1 MADTLETIEVEIKHK
16 ASGAESEIA
25 KVTDAIRSMSR
36 ALSNAV
42 PQLQEYVNLLGEMG
56 KSVKGKLPRAS
67 KNATGVPVAD
77 WQKEQVLLGGR
88 REIEKHRAK
97 QAETQMWEAFESG
110 DIDAAWKAREKQL
123 RAIQKMGSNMP
134 VQNNVQDA
142 IAESKEIDVLTRKL
156 EHLKI
161 ARQEAFA
168 NGDVGK
174 ANSIQGQILSTQ
186 KAIEKATP
194 TTPVPEGFQ
203 NAIKS
208 ISNEAEFLRLKLE
221 KLKDTQAELFEKGE
235 LKKGFDMQGQIL
247 STEKALAK
255 ANQTAAK
262 TENAMQSASKG
273 VKELAKS
280 TEKTKGPLER
290 LISQFKRIML
300 YRILRNIIKSI
311 GDAAKEGLQNAYQFS
326 AGITSEGHRFAAA
339 LDSMKSAGLT
349 MKNQLGSAFIG
360 LLAAVAPVVNA
371 IIGLVTRLANA
382 LSQIFAIFTGGTY
395 LKAAD
400 VPAKWADAAG
410 GAAKSAKEWRN
421 QLLGFDEINR
431 LDKPDDGS
439 GGGGGGSAIDPSQ
452 MFVDTP
458 IDGIFAKIREKFLE
472 FKDSL
477 DFQPIIDSWNR
488 LKDAASGLA
497 ETIGQAIG
505 WLWDNVL
512 APFIAWMI
520 EDLLPVA
527 MDIVANV
534 IRIADAILERL
545 GPVFDWLWKN
555 ILAPIAAFI
564 GDTLIAVLKELSDLL
579 GDIADLISGK
589 ISFKEFI
596 GQLDGLQ
603 TAILLVCTVLGAG
616 GLIGLLNTL
625 KDTVLIGVF
634 LAVGKVSTAL
644 SFLAA
649 NPVVLVIA
657 GIVALVAAVALLIK
671 HWDEVSAAV
680 QNFQQKLGDALGNGK
695 LEWLDFAAV
704 AAHAIMAP
712 IDAIINLIQ
721 WIIELCNWISTALE
735 GLSIV
740 KSANARAAQ
749 NEATGNLWAT
759 DPSMLRAGG
768 GFVDSGQLFVARE
781 AGPEMV
787 GTIGGRTAVANNDQI
802 VEGIRQGV
810 FEAVSAA
817 MGNGNQDVNVKV
829 YLDSREIR
837 TGQNRLTRAMGV

>member
-25 KVTDAIRSMSR
+25 KVTNEIRTMSR
-36 ALSNAV
+36 VLSNAV
-42 PQLQEYVNLLGEMG
+42 PQLQEYADLLGEIG
-56 KSVKGKLPRAS
+56 KSVKGKLPGVGKGS
-67 KNATGVPVAD
+67 KGPISDYWKDQVRNADKYGVA
-77 WQKEQVLLGGR
+77 LL
-88 REIEKHRAK
+88 KAK
-97 QAETQMWEAFESG
+97 QAKEDRELNLENGNMKAAVNAQNALLREMPKSVRPTALSEEEQQTIKYSNALDVLKDKIVALREEQQKAMDMGQDHKAKKLQG
-110 DIDAAWKAREKQL
+110 DIL
-123 RAIQKMGSNMP
+123 
-134 VQNNVQDA
+134 
-142 IAESKEIDVLTRKL
+142 
-156 EHLKI
+156 
-161 ARQEAFA
+161 
-168 NGDVGK
+168 
-174 ANSIQGQILSTQ
+174 
-186 KAIEKATP
+186 KATERYEKLSDSYAP
-194 TTPVPEGFQ
+194 NEPVSANLQ
-203 NAIKS
+203 NFLKEA
-208 ISNEAEFLRLKLE
+208 NEVDLLRLKLA
-221 KLKDTQAELFEKGE
+221 KLKQDREAALNVEGNADKGRKLSE
-235 LKKGFDMQGQIL
+235 QIL

-255 ANQTAAK
+255 ANQQAAK
-262 TENAMQSASKG
+262 TQNAMQSASKG

-280 TEKTKGPLER
+280 TEKTKGPLEH
-290 LISQFKRIML
+290 LIASFKRIML

-349 MKNQLGSAFIG
+349 MKNQIGSAFIG
-360 LLAAVAPVVNA
+360 LLAAIAPVVNA

-512 APFIAWMI
+512 APFIAWVI
-520 EDLLPVA
+520 EDLLPVV

-564 GDTLIAVLKELSDLL
+564 GDTLISVLKELSDLL

-596 GQLDGLQ
+596 GQLDDLQ
-603 TAILLVCTVLGAG
+603 IVAGIVCTVLGVG

-644 SFLAA
+644 GFLAA

-740 KSANARAAQ
+740 KSANARANQIQADGSIYLQ
-749 NEATGNLWAT
+749 GFA
-759 DPSMLRAGG
+759 SG
-768 GFVDSGQLFVARE
+768 GFPTEGQLFIANE

-787 GTIGGRTAVANNDQI
+787 GTIGGRNAVAPNNDI

-817 MGNGNQDVNVKV
+817 MNNGNQDVNVKV
-829 YLDSREIR
+829 YLDSREIKA
-837 TGQNRLTRAMGV
+837 GQNRLTRAMGV

>member
-1 MADTLETIEVEIKHK
+1 MADTLASLEIEVKHK
-16 ASGAESEIA
+16 ASGAESEIG
-25 KVTDAIRSMSR
+25 KVTEAIRAMSR
-36 ALSNAV
+36 ALGTAL
-42 PQLQEYVNLLGEMG
+42 PQLKEYAETLKNIGG
-56 KSVKGKLPRAS
+56 KVKGSIPKG
-67 KNATGVPVAD
+67 ATGKAMSPYWQDKIRNASDRDVA
-77 WQKEQVLLGGR
+77 L
-88 REIEKHRAK
+88 AK
-97 QAETQMWEAFESG
+97 QKFAEQDRELALQETG
-110 DIDAAWKAREKQL
+110 DERGAWKAQERYM
-123 RAIQKMGSNMP
+123 RAARQAAK
-134 VQNNVQDA
+134 A
-142 IAESKEIDVLTRKL
+142 SKESAKGIDTV
-156 EHLKI
+156 
-161 ARQEAFA
+161 
-168 NGDVGK
+168 
-174 ANSIQGQILSTQ
+174 
-186 KAIEKATP
+186 
-194 TTPVPEGFQ
+194 
-203 NAIKS
+203 
-208 ISNEAEFLRLKLE
+208 
-221 KLKDTQAELFEKGE
+221 
-235 LKKGFDMQGQIL
+235 
-247 STEKALAK
+247 AK
-255 ANQTAAK
+255 
-262 TENAMQSASKG
+262 SASK
-273 VKELAKS
+273 A
-280 TEKTKGPLER
+280 KGPLEH
-290 LISQFKRIML
+290 LIASFKRIML

-349 MKNQLGSAFIG
+349 MKNQIGSAFIG
-360 LLAAVAPVVNA
+360 LLAAIAPVVNA

-472 FKDSL
+472 FRDSL
-477 DFQPIIDSWNR
+477 DFQPIIDAWGR
-488 LKDAASGLA
+488 LKDAVSGLA

-520 EDLLPVA
+520 ESLIPVV

-564 GDTLIAVLKELSDLL
+564 GDTLIKVLQELSDLL

-596 GQLDGLQ
+596 GQLDDLQ
-603 TAILLVCTVLGAG
+603 IVTGIVCTALGVG

-740 KSANARAAQ
+740 KSANARANQIQADGSIYLQ
-749 NEATGNLWAT
+749 GFA
-759 DPSMLRAGG
+759 SG
-768 GFVDSGQLFVARE
+768 GFPSEGQLFIANE

-787 GTIGGRTAVANNDQI
+787 GTIGGRNAVAPNNDI

-817 MGNGNQDVNVKV
+817 MNNGNQNVNVKV
-829 YLDSREIR
+829 YLDSREIKA
-837 TGQNRLTRAMGV
+837 GQNRLTRAMGV

>member
-25 KVTDAIRSMSR
+25 KVTNEIRTMSR
-36 ALSNAV
+36 VLSNAV
-42 PQLQEYVNLLGEMG
+42 PQLQEYADLLGEIG
-56 KSVKGKLPRAS
+56 KSVKGKLPGVGKGS
-67 KNATGVPVAD
+67 KGPISDYWKDQVRNADKYGVA
-77 WQKEQVLLGGR
+77 LL
-88 REIEKHRAK
+88 KAK
-97 QAETQMWEAFESG
+97 QAEEDRKLNLENGNMKAAVNAQNALLREMPKSVRPTALSEEEQQTIKYSNALDVLKDKIIALREEQQKAMDMGQDHKAKKLQG
-110 DIDAAWKAREKQL
+110 DIL
-123 RAIQKMGSNMP
+123 
-134 VQNNVQDA
+134 
-142 IAESKEIDVLTRKL
+142 
-156 EHLKI
+156 
-161 ARQEAFA
+161 
-168 NGDVGK
+168 
-174 ANSIQGQILSTQ
+174 
-186 KAIEKATP
+186 KATERYEKLSDSYAP
-194 TTPVPEGFQ
+194 NEPVSANLQ
-203 NAIKS
+203 NFLKEA
-208 ISNEAEFLRLKLE
+208 NEVDLLRLKLA
-221 KLKDTQAELFEKGE
+221 KLKQDREAALNVEGNADKGRKLSE
-235 LKKGFDMQGQIL
+235 QIL

-255 ANQTAAK
+255 ANQQAAK
-262 TENAMQSASKG
+262 TQNAMQSASKG

-280 TEKTKGPLER
+280 TEKTKGPLEH
-290 LISQFKRIML
+290 LIASFKRIML

-360 LLAAVAPVVNA
+360 LLAAIAPVVNA

-458 IDGIFAKIREKFLE
+458 IDGIFAKIRDKFLE
-472 FKDSL
+472 FRDSL
-477 DFQPIIDSWNR
+477 DFQPIIDAWGR
-488 LKDAASGLA
+488 LKDAVSGLA

-512 APFIAWMI
+512 APFIAWVI
-520 EDLLPVA
+520 EDLLPVV

-596 GQLDGLQ
+596 GQLDDLQ
-603 TAILLVCTVLGAG
+603 IVAGIVCTVLGVG

-644 SFLAA
+644 GFLAA

-740 KSANARAAQ
+740 KSANARANQIQADGSIYLQ
-749 NEATGNLWAT
+749 GFA
-759 DPSMLRAGG
+759 SG
-768 GFVDSGQLFVARE
+768 GFPTEGQLFIANE

-787 GTIGGRTAVANNDQI
+787 GTIGGRNAVAPNNDI

-817 MGNGNQDVNVKV
+817 MNNGNQDVNVKV
-829 YLDSREIR
+829 YLDSREIKA
-837 TGQNRLTRAMGV
+837 GQNRLTRAMGV

>member
-1 MADTLETIEVEIKHK
+1 MADTLESLEIEVKHS
-16 ASGAESEIA
+16 ASGAAEEI
-25 KVTDAIRSMSR
+25 
-36 ALSNAV
+36 N
-42 PQLQEYVNLLGEMG
+42 
-56 KSVKGKLPRAS
+56 SVAS
-67 KNATGVPVAD
+67 
-77 WQKEQVLLGGR
+77 
-88 REIEKHRAK
+88 
-97 QAETQMWEAFESG
+97 
-110 DIDAAWKAREKQL
+110 
-123 RAIQKMGSNMP
+123 
-134 VQNNVQDA
+134 
-142 IAESKEIDVLTRKL
+142 
-156 EHLKI
+156 
-161 ARQEAFA
+161 
-168 NGDVGK
+168 
-174 ANSIQGQILSTQ
+174 
-186 KAIEKATP
+186 
-194 TTPVPEGFQ
+194 
-203 NAIKS
+203 AIKS
-208 ISNEAEFLRLKLE
+208 VA
-221 KLKDTQAELFEKGE
+221 
-235 LKKGFDMQGQIL
+235 
-247 STEKALAK
+247 KALDKALPNLKVFNDLMGKGTVSVTNNSTTQVADTINNVNQAAAK
-255 ANQTAAK
+255 AQKATREAGRGIKEMSKEAAK
-262 TENAMQSASKG
+262 SK
-273 VKELAKS
+273 S
-280 TEKTKGPLER
+280 PLDN
-290 LISQFKRIML
+290 LISSLKRIAF
-300 YRILRNIIKSI
+300 YRIIRTVIKAI
-311 GDAAKEGLQNAYQFS
+311 GQAFQEGLQNAYAFS
-326 AGITSEGHRFAAA
+326 QGIEGEGHRFAAA
-339 LDSMKSAGLT
+339 MDSMKTAGTT
-349 MKNQLGSAFIG
+349 MKNQLGSAFIA
-360 LLAAVAPVVNA
+360 LLTAIAPIVNA
-371 IIGLVTRLANA
+371 IIGLITKLANA
-382 LSQIFAIFTGGTY
+382 LSQLFAIFTGGTY

-400 VPAKWADAAG
+400 VPQKWADAAG
-410 GAAKSAKEWRN
+410 GAGKAAKEWKN

-458 IDGIFAKIREKFLE
+458 IDGIFAKIRDKFLE
-472 FKDSL
+472 FRDSI
-477 DFQPIIDSWNR
+477 DFQPIIDAWGR
-488 LKDAASGLA
+488 LKDAVSGLA

-512 APFIAWMI
+512 APFIAWVI
-520 EDLLPVA
+520 EDLLPVV

-564 GDTLIAVLKELSDLL
+564 GDTLIKVLQELSDLL

-596 GQLDGLQ
+596 GQLDDLQ
-603 TAILLVCTVLGAG
+603 IVAGIVCTALGVG

-625 KDTVLIGVF
+625 KDTVLVGVF

-657 GIVALVAAVALLIK
+657 GIVALVSAVALLIK

-740 KSANARAAQ
+740 KSANARANQIQADGSIYLQ
-749 NEATGNLWAT
+749 GFA
-759 DPSMLRAGG
+759 SG
-768 GFVDSGQLFVARE
+768 GFPSEGQLFIANE

-787 GTIGGRTAVANNDQI
+787 GTIGGRNAVAPNNDI

-817 MGNGNQDVNVKV
+817 MNNGNQDVNVKV
-829 YLDSREIR
+829 YLDSREIKA
-837 TGQNRLTRAMGV
+837 GQNRLTRAMGV